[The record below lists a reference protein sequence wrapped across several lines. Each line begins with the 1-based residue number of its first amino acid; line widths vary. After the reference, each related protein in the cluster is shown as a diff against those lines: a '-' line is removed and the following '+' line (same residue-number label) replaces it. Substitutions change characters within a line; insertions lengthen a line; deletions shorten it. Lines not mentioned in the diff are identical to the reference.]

1 MQLSKIFTLSSLGLI
16 GSLSVQAQIV
26 QDAVCENDSIN
37 IDLPAF
43 IQNESVQWMSSP
55 DSINF
60 TDRTGDTLTSLM
72 VSPTSPTFFVARIT
86 GDNCDPYFSDTIFV
100 DVSQAPSIADAGA
113 DITDT
118 SNTTTL
124 DANTPTVGT
133 GTWSI
138 LTGSGSNG
146 VFSNVNDPNSVFT
159 GDPNETYILA
169 WTISN
174 PPCPPSVD
182 TVIVNLGVASGPPL
196 PSISCLSN
204 TLFVHPTDNAGPTA
218 WGCPG
223 NGTAQSTSDVDGL
236 LNTNLIMTNCPNPNT
251 TAAAICAN
259 LNAFGF
265 SDWYL
270 PAFDELQCLRDE
282 AATIGGFENGGYW
295 SSSEFAPPLGSNAKM
310 RTFPSG
316 VSGASSKS
324 NSNRIRCV
332 RRL

>member
-1 MQLSKIFTLSSLGLI
+1 MKLTKI
-16 GSLSVQAQIV
+16 SLSFLFGCMATLPIKAQIV
-26 QDAVCENDSIN
+26 QEAVCENDSIE
-37 IDLPAF
+37 IGLPAF
-43 IQNESVQWMSSP
+43 IQNESIQWMSSNNAT
-55 DSINF
+55 NF
-60 TDRTGDTLTSLM
+60 SDLAGDTLTTLN
-72 VSPTSPTFFVARIT
+72 VAPASPTYFVARIT
-86 GDNCDPYFSDTIFV
+86 GDNCDPYFSDTVFV
-100 DVSQAPSIADAGA
+100 NISLAPSVADAGA

-124 DANTPTVGT
+124 GANTPTVGT

-138 LTGSGSNG
+138 LPGSGTNG
-146 VFSNVNDPNSVFT
+146 AFSSVNDPNAVFT
-159 GDPNETYILA
+159 GDPNETYLLA

-174 PPCPPSVD
+174 PPCPPTVD
-182 TVIVNLGVASGPPL
+182 TVVVNLGVSSGPPL
-196 PSISCLSN
+196 PSISCLNN
-204 TLFVHPTDNAGPTA
+204 TLFVHPTDNAGPTP

-223 NGTAQSTSDVDGL
+223 SGTAQSTSDIDGQ

-270 PAFDELQCLRDE
+270 PAFDELNCLRNE
-282 AATIGGFENGGYW
+282 AATIGGFETGGYW
-295 SSSEFAPPLGSNAKM
+295 SSTEFAGILGSNAKQ
-310 RTFPSG
+310 RNFPSG

-324 NSNRIRCV
+324 NSHRIRCV